1 MFYKVARF
9 VSLSVFV
16 SDFGAVYLQSSTS
29 HRGYKNLMAGE
40 NCLKAASCE
49 PGVFV
54 KTQVSEDIIV
64 GIIKGDIH
72 ACLHSGLLLR
82 FNNDIFCLYLH
93 HIAVSVFRCCPLSL
107 LPGFIIYLR
116 CLRWCRQ
123 SQELNSFRSYQNNFY
138 THHRRRG
145 HGGGTTNLKIPIPL
159 HLTFDIFQPAN

>member
-54 KTQVSEDIIV
+54 KTQASEDIIV
-64 GIIKGDIH
+64 GIIKGEIYRMHVYILDYYLGLTILYF
-72 ACLHSGLLLR
+72 ACICIILLSP
-82 FNNDIFCLYLH
+82 CS
-93 HIAVSVFRCCPLSL
+93 AVARSLSLTRIYNLSPLSQVVQAE
-107 LPGFIIYLR
+107 PGA
-116 CLRWCRQ
+116 Q
-123 SQELNSFRSYQNNFY
+123 
-138 THHRRRG
+138 
-145 HGGGTTNLKIPIPL
+145 
-159 HLTFDIFQPAN
+159 

>member
-54 KTQVSEDIIV
+54 KTQASEDIIV
-64 GIIKGDIH
+64 GIIKGDIVH
-72 ACLHSGLLLR
+72 VYILDYYSGLTMIYFACICIILLSP
-82 FNNDIFCLYLH
+82 CS
-93 HIAVSVFRCCPLSL
+93 AVARSL
-107 LPGFIIYLR
+107 
-116 CLRWCRQ
+116 
-123 SQELNSFRSYQNNFY
+123 SYQD
-138 THHRRRG
+138 
-145 HGGGTTNLKIPIPL
+145 L
-159 HLTFDIFQPAN
+159 